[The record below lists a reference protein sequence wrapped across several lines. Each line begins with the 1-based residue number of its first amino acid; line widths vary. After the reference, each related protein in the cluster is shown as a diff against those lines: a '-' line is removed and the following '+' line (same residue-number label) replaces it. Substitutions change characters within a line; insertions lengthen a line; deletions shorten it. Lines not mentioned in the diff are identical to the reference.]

1 MYPEKDQKLRELQ
14 RNSTGMGYEAQLEI
28 QHLCCLMILG
38 VMPLC
43 HVMPRYAAQY
53 FLGMI
58 MIYHNI
64 SHSVGIPVNQPTE

>member
-43 HVMPRYAAQY
+43 HVMPCYATLCRPILFGDDY
-53 FLGMI
+53 D
-58 MIYHNI
+58 I
-64 SHSVGIPVNQPTE
+64 S